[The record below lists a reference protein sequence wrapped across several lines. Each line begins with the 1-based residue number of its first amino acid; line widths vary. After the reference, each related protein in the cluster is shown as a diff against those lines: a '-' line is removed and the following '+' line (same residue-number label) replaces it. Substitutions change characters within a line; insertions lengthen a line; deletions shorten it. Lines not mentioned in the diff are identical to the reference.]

1 MDIKDIYIRTD
12 KFHPRSRKREH
23 KNECYFQQY
32 LTSVRFWN
40 RNPSARSSEDN
51 TTESCWE
58 ALLCTVPNH
67 SGAAPSWNVQGD
79 REMVLPTPSSLCT
92 FLNKCLDEKKGNTLV
107 SLFLYILFAI
117 TLLRTYYRVINCI
130 GICIQKGLLSL
141 YESAYGLSS
150 YHVSKEKK
158 KKLAYYSLDC
168 TEPMY
173 FFWI

>member
-1 MDIKDIYIRTD
+1 MLFSAIFNFCKILKQKSICKVIWGQYY
-12 KFHPRSRKREH
+12 RE
-23 KNECYFQQY
+23 
-32 LTSVRFWN
+32 LL
-40 RNPSARSSEDN
+40 RSS
-51 TTESCWE
+51 
-58 ALLCTVPNH
+58 ALHCPKPQWSSSLVKCARWPRNGT
-67 SGAAPSWNVQGD
+67 AY
-79 REMVLPTPSSLCT
+79 SLCT